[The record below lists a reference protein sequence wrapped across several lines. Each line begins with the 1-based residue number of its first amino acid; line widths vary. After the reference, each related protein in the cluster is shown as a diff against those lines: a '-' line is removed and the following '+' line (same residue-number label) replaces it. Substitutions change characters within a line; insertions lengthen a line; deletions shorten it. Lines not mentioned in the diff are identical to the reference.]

1 MATAGIITAVK
12 FPRNKKIITITRI
25 TAITIVL

>member
-1 MATAGIITAVK
+1 MAGIITAVK

-25 TAITIVL
+25 TAIIIVL